1 MISAEK
7 VMLSKELIAA
17 EYQQIQNE
25 ICEGLE
31 AIDGL
36 AHFEEELWQRQGGGG
51 GKTRIIQNGAIF
63 EKGGVNFSQ
72 VYGQLPE
79 TIKNALKVEQHD
91 FFATGVSIV
100 IHPNHPWV
108 PIIHMNIRY
117 FEMESGVPDKPAIK
131 WFGGGID
138 LTPHYVIED
147 DARFFHSKLKEVCDS
162 FTDEAYHRFKIWA
175 DDYFYIKHRHETR
188 GIGGIFFDRLTVTD
202 EYSWDDIFTF
212 SKAVGRSFLPI
223 YTELVNKN
231 RDKAFTEAEKEW
243 QYQRRSRYAEF
254 NLVYDA
260 GTKFGLE
267 TNGRIESI
275 LMSLPPQAN
284 WMYNYQAQPGSE
296 EEKTLS
302 LLKKGINWV

>member
-7 VMLSKELIAA
+7 LSITKEDIAQA
-17 EYQQIQNE
+17 YQQIQNE
-25 ICEGLE
+25 ICAGLE
-31 AIDGL
+31 QLDGKE
-36 AHFEEELWQRQGGGG
+36 HFVEEQWQREGGGG
-51 GKTRIIQNGAIF
+51 GKSRVIQNGAII
-63 EKGGVNFSQ
+63 EKGGVNFSA
-72 VYGQLPE
+72 VHGQLPE
-79 TIKNALKVEQHD
+79 TIKNALKVEQQD

-100 IHPNHPWV
+100 IHPNHPMV

-117 FEMESGVPDKPAIK
+117 FEMEPASGKPPVK

-147 DARFFHSKLKEVCDS
+147 DARFFHAKLKEVCDDFS
-162 FTDEAYHRFKIWA
+162 PEAYHRFKVWA

-188 GIGGIFFDRLTVTD
+188 GIGGIFFDRLTATD
-202 EYSWDDIFTF
+202 EHPWEDIFTF

-223 YTELVNKN
+223 YTELVNRN
-231 RDKAFTEAEKEW
+231 RDKTFTEAQQEW

-275 LMSLPPQAN
+275 LMSLPPQAR
-284 WMYNYQAQPGSE
+284 WLYNYQAQPGSE
-296 EEKTLS
+296 EEKTLN
-302 LLKKGINWV
+302 LLKKGINWVE